1 MLERCWSD
9 AGAMLEWC
17 WNDAGTM
24 LESCWNDADTMLAP
38 CWNAAARM
46 LAQRCNDAGT
56 MLGRLERRWDD
67 ADAGAMQERCCSCH
81 LKIVFASTYSHVCS
95 LDRQDS
101 ALRRRSSNMWTGKTL
116 LSVGGGDGGPI
127 PASKQGCS
135 KRGSKRVDL
144 LWTFVAEATTV
155 VTCPLAN
162 GAKRIACT
170 CTTLTEAARWQTTQA
185 ARGQLWFACLNM
197 ELPHGHSEGTPQ
209 ENVVDTCLSFR
220 FQNAGW
226 NRLARNTFDE
236 PANDLWYQVHRS
248 TVVCTVAAEKLRP
261 KEL

>member
-1 MLERCWSD
+1 MHYAGWFWPQWFCCWALFGLACFAAGLFWPRRLCRWIALAAEMLERCWGD

-81 LKIVFASTYSHVCS
+81 LKIVFASTDSHVCS

-127 PASKQGCS
+127 PASKQG
-135 KRGSKRVDL
+135 
-144 LWTFVAEATTV
+144 
-155 VTCPLAN
+155 
-162 GAKRIACT
+162 
-170 CTTLTEAARWQTTQA
+170 
-185 ARGQLWFACLNM
+185 
-197 ELPHGHSEGTPQ
+197 
-209 ENVVDTCLSFR
+209 
-220 FQNAGW
+220 
-226 NRLARNTFDE
+226 
-236 PANDLWYQVHRS
+236 
-248 TVVCTVAAEKLRP
+248 
-261 KEL
+261 